1 MLEYATYA
9 LVLLSLGMY
18 VVLDGYDL
26 GVGMLSLFAKGKDR
40 REYGELIATAWDA
53 NESWLVLA
61 GVALWAGLPGVYAT
75 VLPGVYLPLIGMLLA
90 IILRGM
96 GLEFQSAAAGY
107 RRGWALLFGASSLA
121 ATLCQGLVLG
131 GVLTGLEQRDGSFSG
146 GAFDWL
152 TSYGVL
158 CALGLVALYLVAGAA
173 WLQDKTE
180 GAAREQAGRAGR
192 PLLAATAVAALVLGF
207 GLEAADPQE
216 FRFDEP
222 LRAALFWTA
231 VAGAAAAGAVAW
243 HGFGRRPDWRPFAGV
258 VTAQA
263 CGLLALAAATAPV
276 VVPPGLTLHQ
286 ASSPADSQAFLVVG
300 VGLCMPV
307 VLAYN
312 AYAWWAFR
320 GKFTQTPEEP
330 LAPLR
335 VRTGGGRPVRPEPGG
350 VMVVLRRVLL
360 TVLGVGLAAVSQDVF
375 GGVADWI
382 DPVGIALLSTAAL
395 VAWLWGDRRDQRD
408 GVFDLDPVDP
418 AAPTG
423 PGDPDATR
431 AGA

>member
-1 MLEYATYA
+1 MPEYATYA

-26 GVGMLSLFAKGKDR
+26 GVGMLSLLAKGESR
-40 REYGELIATAWDA
+40 REYGELVATAWDA

-75 VLPGVYLPLIGMLLA
+75 VLPGVYLPLTGMLLS

-107 RRGWALLFGASSLA
+107 RRGWALLFGASSVA

-131 GVLTGLEQRDGSFSG
+131 GVLSGLRQRGGSFSG

-152 TSYGVL
+152 TPYSVL
-158 CALGLVALYLVAGAA
+158 CALGLVVLYLLAGAA

-180 GAAREQAGRAGR
+180 GAARERAGRAGR
-192 PLLAATAVAALVLGF
+192 PLLVGTTVAALILGF
-207 GLEAADPQE
+207 GLEVADPQK

-222 LRAALFWTA
+222 VRATLYWTA
-231 VAGAAAAGAVAW
+231 VAGAVAAGAVAW

-258 VTAQA
+258 VAAQA
-263 CGLLALAAATAPV
+263 CGLLALVIATVPV
-276 VVPPGLTLHQ
+276 IVPPDLGIHQ
-286 ASSPADSQAFLVVG
+286 ASSPHGSQTFLVVG

-320 GKFTQTPEEP
+320 GKFTQASEAP

-335 VRTGGGRPVRPEPGG
+335 VRARGSHQARPEPGG
-350 VMVVLRRVLL
+350 FVALLRRALL
-360 TVLGVGLAAVSQDVF
+360 TVLGIGLAAMSQDVF
-375 GGVADWI
+375 GGVATWI
-382 DPVGIALLSTAAL
+382 DPVGIALLSATAL
-395 VAWLWGDRRDQRD
+395 IAWLLSDRRDQRD
-408 GVFDLDPVDP
+408 GVFDLDP
-418 AAPTG
+418 A
-423 PGDPDATR
+423 DADSAR
-431 AGA
+431 AET

>member
-1 MLEYATYA
+1 MLEYATYT

-26 GVGMLSLFAKGKDR
+26 GVGMLSLFAKGESR

-121 ATLCQGLVLG
+121 AALCQGLVLG
-131 GVLTGLEQRDGSFSG
+131 GVLSGLEQRDGSFSG

-152 TSYGVL
+152 TPYSLL
-158 CALGLVALYLVAGAA
+158 CALGLVALYLLAGAA

-180 GAAREQAGRAGR
+180 GAARQRAGRAGR
-192 PLLAATAVAALVLGF
+192 PLLAATALAALILGF
-207 GLEAADPQE
+207 GLQAADPQE
-216 FRFDEP
+216 FGFDEP
-222 LRAALFWTA
+222 VRAALFWTA

-243 HGFGRRPDWRPFAGV
+243 YGFGRRPDWRPFAGV
-258 VTAQA
+258 VTAQV
-263 CGLLALAAATAPV
+263 CGLLALVVATAPV

-286 ASSPADSQAFLVVG
+286 ASSPPGSQTFLVVG

-307 VLAYN
+307 VFAYN

-320 GKFTQTPEEP
+320 GKFTQTPEAP
-330 LAPLR
+330 LDPLR
-335 VRTGGGRPVRPEPGG
+335 VRTGAPRQARPEPGG
-350 VMVVLRRVLL
+350 FVVVVRRALL
-360 TVLGVGLAAVSQDVF
+360 TVLGAGLAAVSQDVF
-375 GGVADWI
+375 GGVAAWI
-382 DPVGIALLSTAAL
+382 DPLGVTLLSAAAL
-395 VAWLWGDRRDQRD
+395 AAWIISDRRDQRD
-408 GVFDLDPVDP
+408 GVFDLDPDDQDP
-418 AAPTG
+418 VRTG
-423 PGDPDATR
+423 T
-431 AGA
+431 

>member
-26 GVGMLSLFAKGKDR
+26 GVGMLSLFAKGEGR
-40 REYGELIATAWDA
+40 REHGELIATAWDA

-107 RRGWALLFGASSLA
+107 RRGWALLFGWASVA

-131 GVLTGLEQRDGSFSG
+131 GVLSGLRQHGGSFSG

-152 TSYGVL
+152 TPYSVL
-158 CALGLVALYLVAGAA
+158 CALGLVVLYLLAGAA

-180 GAAREQAGRAGR
+180 GAARERAGRAGR
-192 PLLAATAVAALVLGF
+192 PLLVGTTVAALILGF
-207 GLEAADPQE
+207 GLEIADPE
-216 FRFDEP
+216 KFRFDEP
-222 LRAALFWTA
+222 VRAALYWTA
-231 VAGAAAAGAVAW
+231 VAGAVAAGAVAW

-258 VTAQA
+258 VAAQV
-263 CGLLALAAATAPV
+263 CGLLALVAATAPV
-276 VVPPGLTLHQ
+276 IVPPELTLHQ
-286 ASSPADSQAFLVVG
+286 ASSPHSSQTFLVVG

-307 VLAYN
+307 VFAYN

-320 GKFTQTPEEP
+320 GKFTQTPEAP

-335 VRTGGGRPVRPEPGG
+335 VRAREARQARPEPGG
-350 VMVVLRRVLL
+350 LVVVARRVLL
-360 TVLGVGLAAVSQDVF
+360 TVPGIGLAAVSQDVF
-375 GGVADWI
+375 GGIASWI
-382 DPVGIALLSTAAL
+382 DPVGVALLSATAL
-395 VAWLWGDRRDQRD
+395 LAWLLSDRRDQRD
-408 GVFDLDPVDP
+408 GVFDLDPQ
-418 AAPTG
+418 
-423 PGDPDATR
+423 DADSARVRT
-431 AGA
+431 